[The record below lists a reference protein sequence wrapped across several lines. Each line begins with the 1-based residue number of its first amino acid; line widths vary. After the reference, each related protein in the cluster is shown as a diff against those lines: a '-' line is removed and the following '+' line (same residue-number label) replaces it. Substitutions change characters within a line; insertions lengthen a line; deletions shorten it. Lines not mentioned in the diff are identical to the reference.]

1 MMIAFTKY
9 QGTGND
15 FILLDNRKGSYR
27 ALSNADIARLC
38 NRKTGIG
45 ADGLILLNTCDGYDF
60 QMIYHNADGGEGS
73 LCGNGSRCTVKFA
86 HQLGIVRER
95 YHFLATD
102 GPHEALLDPSGI
114 VSVHMQDV
122 KEISTYQNDWLLDTG
137 SPHLVTFSHPV
148 EQLNVYDKGRSIRY
162 SERFS
167 QQGININFAERR
179 QPDCLFVRT
188 YERGVENETLSCGTG
203 VTAAA
208 LACHPNEKGHFEIIV
223 DTLGGRL
230 SVRYDNLGHQQFT
243 NIWLSGPAER
253 VFDGTLML

>member
-86 HQLGIVRER
+86 HQLGIIRER

-137 SPHLVTFSHPV
+137 SPHLVTFAHPV

-208 LACHPNEKGHFEIIV
+208 LACHPNEKGHFEIIEI
-223 DTLGGRL
+223 GRAH
-230 SVRYDNLGHQQFT
+230 V
-243 NIWLSGPAER
+243 
-253 VFDGTLML
+253 

>member
-1 MMIAFTKY
+1 
-9 QGTGND
+9 
-15 FILLDNRKGSYR
+15 
-27 ALSNADIARLC
+27 
-38 NRKTGIG
+38 
-45 ADGLILLNTCDGYDF
+45 
-60 QMIYHNADGGEGS
+60 
-73 LCGNGSRCTVKFA
+73 
-86 HQLGIVRER
+86 
-95 YHFLATD
+95 
-102 GPHEALLDPSGI
+102 
-114 VSVHMQDV
+114 MQDV

-137 SPHLVTFSHPV
+137 SPHLVTFAHPV